1 MTADGGIRSFSKVC
15 IDTAANEAN
24 GRNGKHD
31 VIDAI
36 VVSGIEAGL
45 SRLSVAANN
54 IANASTPGF
63 ERQSVIQ
70 SALPD
75 GGTQARVVS
84 AGDDGSL
91 LQDHVNQLT
100 ASYAIQA
107 SVLSLKVA
115 HDALGTLLDQR
126 A

>member
-1 MTADGGIRSFSKVC
+1 
-15 IDTAANEAN
+15 
-24 GRNGKHD
+24 
-31 VIDAI
+31 VIENIAL
-36 VVSGIEAGL
+36 SGIEAGL
-45 SRLSVAANN
+45 TRLSVAANN

-70 SALPD
+70 SAQPD
-75 GGTQARVVS
+75 GGTQTRVAS
-84 AGDDGSL
+84 AGDGGSL
-91 LQDHVNQLT
+91 LHDQVNQLT

-115 HDALGTLLDQR
+115 HDTLGTLLDQR